1 MGGGGAWSAPIA
13 EIAGI
18 ARDRRDRES
27 GKSKVIERHNNGDRT
42 AARVPEARYAYYRR
56 CQVFR
61 KGGEQCKAPA
71 EKGSHICYAHAG
83 QLATAV
89 RRERERRA
97 VLEEAV
103 AQMRKRGRPCEM
115 ADLFMDFKSINVTL
129 AVAAQAV
136 IAGRIDCKT
145 AGRLLVQ
152 LQTFSKLLWQIHRKG
167 TSTTEA
173 RRHGEKPRLPQI
185 YADERRLDRTGE
197 KPSLT
202 AETLRRGE
210 NRISLQICADERGLG
225 KPGEK
230 PHLTTEARRHG
241 EKPRSPQLYGDER
254 RLDKPVEKPSLT
266 AETLRRGELQSSL
279 NTDYTDL
286 KNPNLTAEAR
296 RRGENRISPQIC
308 ADERGLGKPGEKPH
322 LTTEAR
328 RHGEVLRTKEN
339 WAANHRAEMRIALVA
354 KVLAIANRRD
364 WAHAPPE
371 LLRAA

>member
-1 MGGGGAWSAPIA
+1 
-13 EIAGI
+13 
-18 ARDRRDRES
+18 
-27 GKSKVIERHNNGDRT
+27 VIERHNNGDRT
-42 AARVPEARYAYYRR
+42 AARVPEERYAYYRR

-103 AQMRKRGRPCEM
+103 AQMRKRGRPECEM
-115 ADLFMDFKSINVTL
+115 TDLFMDFKGINVTL

-152 LQTFSKLLWQIHRKG
+152 LQTFSKLLWQIHHKG

-173 RRHGEKPRLPQI
+173 RRHGEKPGLPQLHR
-185 YADERRLDRTGE
+185 DERRLDKPVE

-225 KPGEK
+225 KPGEN

-241 EKPRSPQLYGDER
+241 EE
-254 RLDKPVEKPSLT
+254 
-266 AETLRRGELQSSL
+266 
-279 NTDYTDL
+279 
-286 KNPNLTAEAR
+286 
-296 RRGENRISPQIC
+296 
-308 ADERGLGKPGEKPH
+308 
-322 LTTEAR
+322 
-328 RHGEVLRTKEN
+328 LRTKEN
-339 WAANHRAEMRIALVA
+339 WATNQRAEAHIALVA

-364 WAHAPPE
+364 WTHAPPE